1 MAYIFGSLDA
11 APPAVRAAFASL
23 SEGRTKAEIDAARQ
37 YNAKTLRALRVL
49 ADHVFELM
57 PEASL
62 ADFRRSIRELSE
74 QHGNPAYPFAAF
86 VHAVVWT
93 AIFEADNEMRSQD
106 NDEDAGPMSVSE
118 LQLLFGEIREELTLA
133 EASNHLRRKDR
144 DLMR

>member
-62 ADFRRSIRELSE
+62 ADLRRGIRELSE
-74 QHGNPAYPFAAF
+74 QHGNSAYPFAAY

-93 AIFEADNEMRSQD
+93 AIFEAENERKNQD
-106 NDEDAGPMSVSE
+106 NDEDTGPMSVSE
-118 LQLLFGEIREELTLA
+118 LKLSFEELREKMTLA
-133 EASNHLRRKDR
+133 EVSNHLRKGR
-144 DLMR
+144 DLEQ